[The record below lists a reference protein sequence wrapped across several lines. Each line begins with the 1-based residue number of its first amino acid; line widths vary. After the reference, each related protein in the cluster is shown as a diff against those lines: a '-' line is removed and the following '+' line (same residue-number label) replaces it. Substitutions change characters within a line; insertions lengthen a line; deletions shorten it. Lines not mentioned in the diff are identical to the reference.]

1 MGFIKKMFDH
11 FKQTAT
17 ATEINKITCED
28 DTLQIGDIVLLYWID
43 TNNGDF
49 FPSYFEQEYK
59 INPQLHRN
67 KLIRLGLLTFQKSEK
82 SLSKLKV
89 AELKEIL
96 KAKSLPVSGKKYDL
110 IQRIMNNFDLLE
122 DSIPSSICTTNTGQQ
137 ILINYEGLIR
147 AHKDPYISAI
157 EYMEYSENDPYLSY
171 DIIKIKILNDRI
183 NNNINAKL
191 FGLVRND
198 CHAFG
203 CFFLDKKDYKLALKY
218 FIETMLFDCS
228 GLSNSYEYI
237 KGPIYSPP
245 MTNSY
250 VVTTIRNIAEECD
263 LDDYNSAFELAK
275 KEIESL
281 RKKMFLTEGDFS
293 FIKGNLL
300 TEDLFVIEEYLKKY
314 SEFAL

>member
-1 MGFIKKMFDH
+1 MFDH

-17 ATEINKITCED
+17 ATEINKITRED

-96 KAKSLPVSGKKYDL
+96 KVKSLPVSGKKYDL

-147 AHKDPYISAI
+147 AHKDPYISAF

-183 NNNINAKL
+183 NNNINSKL

-237 KGPIYSPP
+237 QGPVYIPP

-275 KEIESL
+275 KEIKSL
-281 RKKMFLTEGDFS
+281 KKKMFLTEGDFS
-293 FIKGNLL
+293 FIKSNLL

>member
-17 ATEINKITCED
+17 ATETNKITRED

-59 INPQLHRN
+59 INPQLHR
-67 KLIRLGLLTFQKSEK
+67 K
-82 SLSKLKV
+82 
-89 AELKEIL
+89 
-96 KAKSLPVSGKKYDL
+96 
-110 IQRIMNNFDLLE
+110 LE

-137 ILINYEGLIR
+137 ILINYEDLIR

-183 NNNINAKL
+183 NNNINSKL

-281 RKKMFLTEGDFS
+281 KKKMFLTEGDFS
-293 FIKGNLL
+293 FIKSNLL

>member
-1 MGFIKKMFDH
+1 M
-11 FKQTAT
+11 
-17 ATEINKITCED
+17 
-28 DTLQIGDIVLLYWID
+28 YWID

-96 KAKSLPVSGKKYDL
+96 KVKSLSVSGKKYDL

-147 AHKDPYISAI
+147 AHKDPYISAF
-157 EYMEYSENDPYLSY
+157 EYMEYSENDSYLSY

-183 NNNINAKL
+183 NNNINSKL
-191 FGLVRND
+191 FGLVRNE

-237 KGPIYSPP
+237 QGPVYIPP

-275 KEIESL
+275 KEIKSL
-281 RKKMFLTEGDFS
+281 KKKMFLTKGDFS
-293 FIKGNLL
+293 FIKSNLL

>member
-17 ATEINKITCED
+17 ETNKITRED

-137 ILINYEGLIR
+137 ILIT
-147 AHKDPYISAI
+147 
-157 EYMEYSENDPYLSY
+157 
-171 DIIKIKILNDRI
+171 KILLEHTKIHIYRQL
-183 NNNINAKL
+183 NIWNTLKMTLTFHMTLLKL
-191 FGLVRND
+191 KF
-198 CHAFG
+198 
-203 CFFLDKKDYKLALKY
+203 
-218 FIETMLFDCS
+218 
-228 GLSNSYEYI
+228 
-237 KGPIYSPP
+237 
-245 MTNSY
+245 
-250 VVTTIRNIAEECD
+250 
-263 LDDYNSAFELAK
+263 
-275 KEIESL
+275 
-281 RKKMFLTEGDFS
+281 
-293 FIKGNLL
+293 
-300 TEDLFVIEEYLKKY
+300 
-314 SEFAL
+314 

>member
-1 MGFIKKMFDH
+1 M
-11 FKQTAT
+11 
-17 ATEINKITCED
+17 
-28 DTLQIGDIVLLYWID
+28 
-43 TNNGDF
+43 
-49 FPSYFEQEYK
+49 
-59 INPQLHRN
+59 
-67 KLIRLGLLTFQKSEK
+67 LTFQKSEK

-96 KAKSLPVSGKKYDL
+96 KVKSLSVSGKKYDL

-147 AHKDPYISAI
+147 AHKDPYISAF
-157 EYMEYSENDPYLSY
+157 EYMEYSENDSYLSY

-183 NNNINAKL
+183 NNNINSKL

-237 KGPIYSPP
+237 QGPVYIPP

-275 KEIESL
+275 KKS
-281 RKKMFLTEGDFS
+281 K
-293 FIKGNLL
+293 
-300 TEDLFVIEEYLKKY
+300 
-314 SEFAL
+314 A

>member
-1 MGFIKKMFDH
+1 MSFIQKIFNH

-17 ATEINKITCED
+17 TSETNLRKCED
-28 DTLQIGDIVLLYWID
+28 DTLQIGDIILLHWID

-49 FPSYFEQEYK
+49 FPSYFEHEYQ

-82 SLSKLKV
+82 CLSKLKV

-96 KAKSLPVSGKKYDL
+96 KVKSLPVGGKKYDL
-110 IQRIMNNFDLLE
+110 VQRIMNNFDLLE
-122 DSIPSSICTTNTGQQ
+122 DSIPSSICTTNVGQQ
-137 ILINYEGLIR
+137 ILFEYEGLIK
-147 AHKDPYISAI
+147 AHKDPYISAF
-157 EYMEYSENDPYLSY
+157 EYMEYSGNDPYLSY
-171 DIIKIKILNDRI
+171 DIAKIKILNDRI
-183 NNNINAKL
+183 NSNINAKL

-228 GLSNSYEYI
+228 GLGNSYEYI
-237 KGPIYSPP
+237 QGPVYIPP

-250 VVTTIRNIAEECD
+250 IVTNIRNIAEECD
-263 LDDYNSAFELAK
+263 LDDYNSAFDLAK
-275 KEIESL
+275 KEIKSL
-281 RKKMFLTEGDFS
+281 KKKMFLTESDFN
-293 FIKGNLL
+293 FIKNNLL

-314 SEFAL
+314 SEFAP

>member
-17 ATEINKITCED
+17 ATEINKIKRED

-96 KAKSLPVSGKKYDL
+96 KVKSLSVSGKKYDL

-147 AHKDPYISAI
+147 AHKDPYISAF
-157 EYMEYSENDPYLSY
+157 EYMEYSENDSYLSY

-183 NNNINAKL
+183 NNNINSKL

-218 FIETMLFDCS
+218 FI
-228 GLSNSYEYI
+228 
-237 KGPIYSPP
+237 
-245 MTNSY
+245 
-250 VVTTIRNIAEECD
+250 
-263 LDDYNSAFELAK
+263 
-275 KEIESL
+275 
-281 RKKMFLTEGDFS
+281 
-293 FIKGNLL
+293 
-300 TEDLFVIEEYLKKY
+300 
-314 SEFAL
+314 

>member
-1 MGFIKKMFDH
+1 MFDH

-17 ATEINKITCED
+17 ATEINKIKRED

-96 KAKSLPVSGKKYDL
+96 KVKSLSVSGKKYDL

-147 AHKDPYISAI
+147 AHKDPYISAF
-157 EYMEYSENDPYLSY
+157 EYMEYSENDSYLSY

-183 NNNINAKL
+183 NNNINSKL

-237 KGPIYSPP
+237 QGPVYIPP

-275 KEIESL
+275 KEIKSL
-281 RKKMFLTEGDFS
+281 KKKMFLTEGDFS
-293 FIKGNLL
+293 FIKSNLL

>member
-17 ATEINKITCED
+17 ATEINKIKRED

-96 KAKSLPVSGKKYDL
+96 KVKSLSVSGKKYDL

-147 AHKDPYISAI
+147 AHKDPYISAF
-157 EYMEYSENDPYLSY
+157 EYMEYSENDSYLSY
-171 DIIKIKILNDRI
+171 DIIKL
-183 NNNINAKL
+183 
-191 FGLVRND
+191 
-198 CHAFG
+198 
-203 CFFLDKKDYKLALKY
+203 
-218 FIETMLFDCS
+218 
-228 GLSNSYEYI
+228 
-237 KGPIYSPP
+237 
-245 MTNSY
+245 
-250 VVTTIRNIAEECD
+250 
-263 LDDYNSAFELAK
+263 
-275 KEIESL
+275 
-281 RKKMFLTEGDFS
+281 
-293 FIKGNLL
+293 
-300 TEDLFVIEEYLKKY
+300 
-314 SEFAL
+314 

>member
-1 MGFIKKMFDH
+1 MFDH

-17 ATEINKITCED
+17 ATEINKIKRED

-96 KAKSLPVSGKKYDL
+96 KVKSLSVSGKKYDL

-147 AHKDPYISAI
+147 AHKDPYISAF
-157 EYMEYSENDPYLSY
+157 EYMEYSENDSYLSY

-183 NNNINAKL
+183 NNNINSKL

-237 KGPIYSPP
+237 QGPVYIPP

-275 KEIESL
+275 KEIKSL
-281 RKKMFLTEGDFS
+281 KKKMFLTEGDFS
-293 FIKGNLL
+293 FIKSNLL
-300 TEDLFVIEEYLKKY
+300 TEELFVIEEYLKKY